1 MPTASSAMSLH
12 LSYRL
17 WIAEM
22 NSDISVL
29 RIFAD
34 YLIELGSKKNMPDVI
49 AGIEHFKQQ
58 FIILRQTIDELRHE
72 MQLIKM
78 KLAAAARVNEP
89 PNNKTSSSYN
99 HNALKNRYTVF
110 RNTFN
115 KVKKEFVLF
124 TSATDVPVLHSVPR
138 Q

>member
-1 MPTASSAMSLH
+1 MPDTSSIMGLH
-12 LSYRL
+12 LRYRL

-34 YLIELGSKKNMPDVI
+34 YLIELDSIKNRPDVMAKI
-49 AGIEHFKQQ
+49 DHFKQE
-58 FIILRQTIDELRHE
+58 FITFRKTIDELRHE

-78 KLAAAARVNEP
+78 KLAAATRDYEQANV
-89 PNNKTSSSYN
+89 KTSSAYD
-99 HNALKNRYTVF
+99 HNALKNRYTAF

-115 KVKKEFVLF
+115 KEKKEFVLF
-124 TSATDVPVLHSVPR
+124 TSAASVPNALSVPN
-138 Q
+138 